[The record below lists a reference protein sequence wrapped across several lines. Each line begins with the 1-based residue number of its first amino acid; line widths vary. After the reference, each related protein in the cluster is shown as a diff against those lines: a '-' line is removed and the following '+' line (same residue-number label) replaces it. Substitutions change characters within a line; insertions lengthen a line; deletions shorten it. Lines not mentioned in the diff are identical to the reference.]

1 MVSHNPVRSIS
12 HCCAICF
19 SLVTAFSP
27 ARENLNKN
35 KKCNGPLCP
44 RTTSPIHLKTGNTKN
59 LRVSSFDSFEV
70 LMASFEEIQ
79 TENDA
84 SVYDIAGYDCSEAK
98 EVLKRRNFLQSLL
111 ASTMAAPAVANAY
124 EKSYPVNLDF
134 VNDDSTINLESIRE
148 KRIAVQK
155 SQVKSSKEEIIKHP
169 FSFQNTKDILGSLVW
184 SGALWFLLG
193 SRSNPIVKPVAN
205 ILYDENTNK
214 GSWLKDRNDG
224 LFSDFPLAFS
234 ILMTIIFLMLGII
247 TDRLLLFSTA
257 GDSNI
262 VLQLAGVSLIGGA
275 SLELGR
281 IASNE
286 KMQTRE
292 DSERDETLANE
303 FEEFATKKLVVGQ
316 GGSIHR
322 NEVTKLFRRY
332 FAKYRV
338 ENDEF
343 PLSDIEIERLFR
355 AWNRKNGNNED
366 VSSAGFLKNVKVNEQ
381 AQIKL

>member
-1 MVSHNPVRSIS
+1 MGTKHLVRFIPQY
-12 HCCAICF
+12 CVICF
-19 SLVTAFSP
+19 SFVSAFAP
-27 ARENLNKN
+27 ARENLKN

-44 RTTSPIHLKTGNTKN
+44 RTTSPIHLKTGNRISRT
-59 LRVSSFDSFEV
+59 SSFDSFEV
-70 LMASFEEIQ
+70 LMASFEEIYAEE
-79 TENDA
+79 TDTSSDGSNNYE
-84 SVYDIAGYDCSEAK
+84 SSEDTI
-98 EVLKRRNFLQSLL
+98 LKRRTFLQSLF
-111 ASTMAAPAVANAY
+111 ASSVTVPTIADAY

-134 VNDDSTINLESIRE
+134 VNDDSSINLESIRE

-155 SQVKSSKEEIIKHP
+155 SQVKRSKEEIIKHP

-184 SGALWFLLG
+184 SSALWFLLG

-205 ILYDENTNK
+205 LLYDENTNK
-214 GSWLKDRNDG
+214 GAWLKDRNDG
-224 LFSDFPLAFS
+224 LFSDFPPAFS
-234 ILMTIIFLMLGII
+234 ILMAIIFLILGVI
-247 TDRLLLFSTA
+247 TDRILLFSTA

-292 DSERDETLANE
+292 DSERDEVLADE
-303 FEEFATKKLVVGQ
+303 FDEFATKKLIVGE

-343 PLSDIEIERLFR
+343 PLNDIEIERLFR

-366 VSSAGFLKNVKVNEQ
+366 ISSAGFLKNVKVNEK
-381 AQIKL
+381 AQIQL

>member
-1 MVSHNPVRSIS
+1 MRLKNAVRSFPNFCI
-12 HCCAICF
+12 ICF
-19 SLVTAFSP
+19 SFARAFAP
-27 ARENLNKN
+27 AREDLNKN
-35 KKCNGPLCP
+35 NKCNRPLCP
-44 RTTSPIHLKTGNTKN
+44 RTDSPIHLKTRNRNNPITC
-59 LRVSSFDSFEV
+59 SFSFFEV

-79 TENDA
+79 SDENETSSYESNNFDN
-84 SVYDIAGYDCSEAK
+84 SEDTI
-98 EVLKRRNFLQSLL
+98 LQRRTFLQSLF
-111 ASTMAAPAVANAY
+111 ASSVTIPAIADAY

-155 SQVKSSKEEIIKHP
+155 SQVKRSKEELLKHP
-169 FSFQNTKDILGSLVW
+169 FSFRNTKDILGSLVW

-205 ILYDENTNK
+205 LLYDENTNK

-224 LFSDFPLAFS
+224 LFSDFPPAFS
-234 ILMTIIFLMLGII
+234 ILMAVIFLILGVI

-303 FEEFATKKLVVGQ
+303 FDEFAMKKLVVGE

-355 AWNRKNGNNED
+355 AWNRKNGNSEEI
-366 VSSAGFLKNVKVNEQ
+366 SSAGFLKNVKVNEQ
-381 AQIKL
+381 AQIQL